1 MYESAAASDSDLTR
15 MLRSMY
21 MARMGFLRVRTG
33 NGAHLRPHF
42 VEEGPESDSSQPIRR
57 TNSMDSSFDSQF
69 NGHAEAQLDGFGI
82 KFCRNGLDN
91 NVHLARV
98 AVLDFG
104 MWKLKH
110 YLHFL
115 CK

>member
-1 MYESAAASDSDLTR
+1 
-15 MLRSMY
+15 MY

-42 VEEGPESDSSQPIRR
+42 IEEVPESDAVNPVVRK
-57 TNSMDSSFDSQF
+57 TNSMDSVHNDKFANAS
-69 NGHAEAQLDGFGI
+69 EVQLDGFGI

-91 NVHLARV
+91 TVHLARV
-98 AVLDFG
+98 AVIDFG
-104 MWKLKH
+104 MWKLNH

-115 CK
+115 CKLIS

>member
-1 MYESAAASDSDLTR
+1 MYLGR
-15 MLRSMY
+15 M
-21 MARMGFLRVRTG
+21 G

-42 VEEGPESDSSQPIRR
+42 VEEVPTSDVSQPIRR
-57 TNSMDSSFDSQF
+57 TNSMDSVHDPKF
-69 NGHAEAQLDGFGI
+69 NGHTEAQLDGFGI

-98 AVLDFG
+98 AILDFG